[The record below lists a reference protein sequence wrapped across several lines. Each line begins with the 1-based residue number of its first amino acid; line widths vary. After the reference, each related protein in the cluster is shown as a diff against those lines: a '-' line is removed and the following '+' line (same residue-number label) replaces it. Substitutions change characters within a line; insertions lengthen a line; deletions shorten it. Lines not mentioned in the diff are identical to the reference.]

1 VPLLAV
7 CISRAIGA
15 GGEEVGRLVADDLG
29 FRYLDEEIVLAAAEK
44 EGLDPGHLAK
54 VERSRKGL
62 SRLEVD
68 IVTGGA
74 FDEIQRS
81 LIRGAVQQ
89 AAAAGKVVIVA
100 HAASFALSGDDRV
113 LRVLVTASPEIRA
126 GRLLQ
131 TEQIDEHEAVKRID
145 RSDKERAAYIKRF
158 YGVDRELPSHYDL
171 VVSTDHLSSSDACT
185 LVLDAAAA
193 FDS

>member
-1 VPLLAV
+1 VPVSAV
-7 CISRAIGA
+7 CISRTTGA
-15 GGEEVGRLVADDLG
+15 GGEDVGRLVADALG
-29 FRYLDEEIVLAAAEK
+29 FSYLDEEIVLAAAEK
-44 EGLDPGHLAK
+44 EGLDPEQLARIEHK
-54 VERSRKGL
+54 RKGL

-81 LIRGAVQQ
+81 LIRAAVQE
-89 AAAAGKVVIVA
+89 AAEAGRVVIVA
-100 HAASFALSGDDRV
+100 HAASIALAGNDRV

-126 GRLLQ
+126 RRLLQ
-131 TEQIDEHEAVKRID
+131 MEQLDEHEAAKLID
-145 RSDKERAAYIKRF
+145 RADAERASYFKRF

-171 VVSTDHLSSSDACT
+171 VVSTDRLLPSDVCM
-185 LVLDAAAA
+185 LVLGAAAA

>member
-1 VPLLAV
+1 VAVSAV

-15 GGEEVGRLVADDLG
+15 HGEEVGRLVADALG
-29 FRYLDEEIVLAAAEK
+29 FRYVDEEILLAAAER
-44 EGLDPGHLAK
+44 EGLDPEHLAR
-54 VERSRKGL
+54 VERSRTGL

-81 LIRGAVQQ
+81 LIRAAVHEV
-89 AAAAGKVVIVA
+89 ATAGNVVIVA
-100 HAASFALSGDDRV
+100 HAASLALAGEDRV
-113 LRVLVTASPEIRA
+113 LRVLVTGSPEIRA
-126 GRLLQ
+126 DRLVQ
-131 TEQIDEHEAVKRID
+131 AEQLEEREAAKRID

-158 YGVDRELPSHYDL
+158 YRVDRELPSHYDL
-171 VVSTDHLSSSDACT
+171 VVSTDRLSPSDACT